1 MTAARHQRK
10 SSLLFKA
17 LLGIAL
23 GAGILPGIFPPLGVP
38 AATDSQLAIN
48 TDTGLAISGFDPVAY
63 FTEGKALFG
72 LPEFELKMD
81 GAVWRFG
88 NEGNRGAFEKH
99 PEVYA
104 PRFAGY
110 DPVAIGTGRSVPG
123 HPLIWAVVGQRLYF
137 FYSEETR
144 AAFAGDPG
152 RIIDA
157 AERKWPNVARD
168 LGQ

>member
-1 MTAARHQRK
+1 MTAARQQRK
-10 SSLLFKA
+10 PPLLFSA

-23 GAGILPGIFPPLGVP
+23 GAGILPPVGVP
-38 AATDSQLAIN
+38 AATDSQLAVN
-48 TDTGLAISGFDPVAY
+48 ADTGLAISGFDPVAY

-72 LPEFELKMD
+72 LPDIELNVD
-81 GAVWRFG
+81 GSVWRFS
-88 NEGNRGAFEKH
+88 NEGNRDAFERH

-110 DPVAIGTGRSVPG
+110 DPVAIDRGRSVPG
-123 HPLIWAVVGQRLYF
+123 HPLFWVVVGQRLYF
-137 FYSEETR
+137 FYSEKTR
-144 AAFAGDPG
+144 GTFLNDPG

-157 AERKWPNVARD
+157 AERKWPNVAHN